1 MIALWVLIITA
12 AGGLIAWLVSRWSKN
27 ACRYICLIALMINFT
42 ILAAFWV
49 NNYNRCFS
57 ESGSGWLTEL
67 KWDWIE
73 GFGISFHLAMD
84 GLSLTLL
91 LLTFFLGIASVAA
104 SWNQIQ
110 NRVGFFHFNLM
121 LILVGIT
128 GVFTAVD
135 LFLFYFFWE
144 LMLVPMYFFIS
155 IWGHENRHYAAFK
168 FFIFTQAG
176 GLLMLLSILGL
187 YFIHGR
193 TTGIYTFDYTQLLG
207 TSMTKSISMW
217 IMLGFFLAFAV
228 KLPMVP
234 IHSWLADA
242 HTEAP
247 TAGSVILAGLLLKT
261 GAYGMIRFLLP
272 LFGEACAV
280 IGPVIRILA
289 VVGILYGAILAF
301 AQKDAKRLVAYTSI
315 SHLGFVLLGI
325 FSGNMMALQGAVIIM
340 LAHGLSTGGLFILV
354 GAIDERIHTRQMD
367 SMGGLWSTMPRMGG
381 VGMFLAMASLGLP
394 GLVNFVGEFLV
405 LCGAFRMYPV
415 ITIFAALG
423 FIAATIYS
431 LWLIHRV
438 FHGPNLNEIR
448 AADMNFREI
457 AVSVAI
463 IAGIVWMGLFPQTV
477 LNTVKPAVD
486 TVLRQSVQSNQSVE
500 SVELSNT
507 KVSNIEAF

>member
-1 MIALWVLIITA
+1 MIALWILIITA
-12 AGGLIAWLVSRWSKN
+12 LGGLLAWLVSKWSKS
-27 ACRYICLIALMINFT
+27 ACRFVTLIALIINFI
-42 ILAAFWV
+42 ILVVFWV
-49 NNYNRCFS
+49 NNYSRFFS
-57 ESGSGWLTEL
+57 ESGAGWLTDLE
-67 KWDWIE
+67 WDWIA

-84 GLSLTLL
+84 GLSLLLL
-91 LLTFFLGIASVAA
+91 LLTFFLGIASVAV

-121 LILVGIT
+121 LILAGIT

-176 GLLMLLSILGL
+176 GLLMLLSILAL
-187 YFIHGR
+187 YFIHAKN
-193 TTGIYTFDYTQLLG
+193 TGIYTFDYTQLLG
-207 TSMTKSISMW
+207 TSMTKSVSIW
-217 IMLGFFLAFAV
+217 IMLGFFIAFAV

-234 IHSWLADA
+234 IHTWLADA

-272 LFGEACAV
+272 LFGEACAA
-280 IGPVIRILA
+280 IGPVVRILA
-289 VVGILYGAILAF
+289 VVGILYGAVLAF
-301 AQKDAKRLVAYTSI
+301 AQKDAKRLVAYSSI

-325 FSGNMMALQGAVIIM
+325 FAGNMMALQGAVIIM

-354 GAIDERIHTRQMD
+354 GAIDERIHTRDMN
-367 SMGGLWSTMPRMGG
+367 SMGGLWSAMPRMGG

-394 GLVNFVGEFLV
+394 GLANFVGEFLV
-405 LCGAFRMYPV
+405 LCGAFGMYPTITV
-415 ITIFAALG
+415 IAALG
-423 FIAATIYS
+423 FIVATIYS

-438 FHGPNLNEIR
+438 FHGPNKNNIS
-448 AADMNFREI
+448 APDMNLREM
-457 AVSVAI
+457 AVSAAI
-463 IAGIVWMGLFPQTV
+463 IAGIVWIGFFPQTV
-477 LNTVKPAVD
+477 LNTVKPAID
-486 TVLRQSVQSNQSVE
+486 TVLRQSVLNYQAVE
-500 SVELSNT
+500 SPELSQT
-507 KVSNIEAF
+507 KVSE